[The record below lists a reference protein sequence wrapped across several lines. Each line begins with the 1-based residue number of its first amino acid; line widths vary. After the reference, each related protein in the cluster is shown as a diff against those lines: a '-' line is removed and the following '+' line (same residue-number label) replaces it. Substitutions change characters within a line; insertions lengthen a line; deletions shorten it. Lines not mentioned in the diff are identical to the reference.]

1 MRLSPITEDKAMAK
15 SDTPE
20 RDTRVGIGPI
30 KLADYLDQ
38 SKLVTRTG
46 DNRLVK
52 AEFDLWAGAFKDNL
66 TNVLAENIGL
76 LLPTERIFIYPW
88 RLSEPMDY
96 QIILDV
102 VRFDGDLGKDA
113 WLVARWS
120 ILGGKDKELVA
131 VEPLQHPRAGDRHGL
146 RRFGYGPEPRAG
158 QTQPRDSRGDSCGGS
173 GATRE
178 IICRTGMLLMITDL
192 AAGPETRS
200 DRDFVIVISE
210 FVQT

>member
-1 MRLSPITEDKAMAK
+1 MRDVPFFRWLPVILVMGLFFLEGCLGKSQSPRFYTLSPITEDKAMAK

-20 RDTRVGIGPI
+20 RDTRIGIGPI

-52 AEFDLWAGAFKDNL
+52 AEFDLWAGALKDNL

-76 LLPTERIFIYPW
+76 LVPTERIYIYPW

-96 QIILDV
+96 QVILDV

-120 ILGGKDKELVA
+120 IVGGKDKELLEVGRSSIREPVSKPDYDA
-131 VEPLQHPRAGDRHGL
+131 LVTAQSRALAKLSHEIVEAIH
-146 RRFGYGPEPRAG
+146 
-158 QTQPRDSRGDSCGGS
+158 
-173 GATRE
+173 
-178 IICRTGMLLMITDL
+178 
-192 AAGPETRS
+192 AAGRKQPGK
-200 DRDFVIVISE
+200 
-210 FVQT
+210 

>member
-1 MRLSPITEDKAMAK
+1 MRDVPLFRRLTVILVMGLFFLGGCLGRSQSPRFYTLSPLTENKAMAK
-15 SDTPE
+15 SDTPA
-20 RDTRVGIGPI
+20 RDTRIGIGPI

-52 AEFDLWAGAFKDNL
+52 AEFDLWAGALKDNL

-76 LLPTERIFIYPW
+76 LVPTERIYIYPW

-96 QIILDV
+96 QVILDV

-120 ILGGKDKELVA
+120 IVGGKDKELLEVGRSSIREPVSKPDYDTLVTAQSRALAKLSHEIVA
-131 VEPLQHPRAGDRHGL
+131 AIH
-146 RRFGYGPEPRAG
+146 
-158 QTQPRDSRGDSCGGS
+158 
-173 GATRE
+173 
-178 IICRTGMLLMITDL
+178 
-192 AAGPETRS
+192 AAGRKQPGK
-200 DRDFVIVISE
+200 
-210 FVQT
+210 

>member
-1 MRLSPITEDKAMAK
+1 MRDVPFFGLLPVVLVMGLFFLDGCLGRSQSPRFYTLSPLIEDKALAK
-15 SDTPE
+15 SDTPA
-20 RDTRVGIGPI
+20 RDTRIGIGPI
-30 KLADYLDQ
+30 KLADYLDH

-76 LLPTERIFIYPW
+76 LVPTERIYLYPW

-120 ILGGKDKELVA
+120 IIGGKQKEVLEVGRSSIR
-131 VEPLQHPRAGDRHGL
+131 EPVK
-146 RRFGYGPEPRAG
+146 
-158 QTQPRDSRGDSCGGS
+158 GS
-173 GATRE
+173 GYDALVTAQSRALAQISHE
-178 IICRTGMLLMITDL
+178 IVEAIQ
-192 AAGPETRS
+192 AAGRKQS
-200 DRDFVIVISE
+200 GK
-210 FVQT
+210 

>member
-1 MRLSPITEDKAMAK
+1 MRHVPFFRWLTVILVIGLFFLNGCLGKSQAPRFYALSPITEDKVMAK
-15 SDTPE
+15 SDTPA
-20 RDTRVGIGPI
+20 RDASIGIGPI

-38 SKLVTRTG
+38 SKIVTQTG

-52 AEFDLWAGAFKDNL
+52 AEFDLWAGALKDNL

-76 LLPTERIFIYPW
+76 LLPTEQIYIYPW

-120 ILGGKDKELVA
+120 IVGGKDKELLA
-131 VEPLQHPRAGDRHGL
+131 VSRSSIREPV
-146 RRFGYGPEPRAG
+146 
-158 QTQPRDSRGDSCGGS
+158 TGS
-173 GATRE
+173 GYDALVTAQSRALAKLSHE
-178 IICRTGMLLMITDL
+178 IVEAIH
-192 AAGPETRS
+192 AASRKQPGK
-200 DRDFVIVISE
+200 
-210 FVQT
+210 

>member
-1 MRLSPITEDKAMAK
+1 MRDVPFFRCLPVILVICLLFLDGCLGRSQSPRFYALSPITEDKAMAK

-20 RDTRVGIGPI
+20 RDTRIGIGPI

-88 RLSEPMDY
+88 RLAEPMDY

-102 VRFDGDLGKDA
+102 VRLDGDLGKEA

-120 ILGGKDKELVA
+120 ILGGKNKELVA
-131 VEPLQHPRAGDRHGL
+131 ASRSNIREPVSGPDYNALVSAQSRALAKLSHEIVKAIQAASRK
-146 RRFGYGPEPRAG
+146 
-158 QTQPRDSRGDSCGGS
+158 QTGK
-173 GATRE
+173 
-178 IICRTGMLLMITDL
+178 
-192 AAGPETRS
+192 
-200 DRDFVIVISE
+200 
-210 FVQT
+210 

>member
-1 MRLSPITEDKAMAK
+1 MRDVPFFRLLPVVLVIGLLFLNGCLGKSQSPRFYTLSPLTEDKAMAK
-15 SDTPE
+15 SDTSA
-20 RDTRVGIGPI
+20 RDTSIGIGPI

-38 SKLVTRTG
+38 SKLVIRTG

-52 AEFDLWAGAFKDNL
+52 AEFDLWAGALKDNL

-76 LLPTERIFIYPW
+76 LLPTEQIYIYPW

-120 ILGGKDKELVA
+120 IVGGKDKELLA
-131 VEPLQHPRAGDRHGL
+131 VSRSSIREPV
-146 RRFGYGPEPRAG
+146 
-158 QTQPRDSRGDSCGGS
+158 TGS
-173 GATRE
+173 GYDALVTAQSRALAKLSHE
-178 IICRTGMLLMITDL
+178 IVEAIQ
-192 AAGPETRS
+192 AASRKQPGK
-200 DRDFVIVISE
+200 
-210 FVQT
+210 

>member
-1 MRLSPITEDKAMAK
+1 MRDVPFFRLLSVVLVIGLLFLNGCLGRSQSPRFYTLSPLTENKAMAK

-20 RDTRVGIGPI
+20 RDTRIGIGPI

-52 AEFDLWAGAFKDNL
+52 AEFDLWAGALKDNL

-96 QIILDV
+96 QVILDV
-102 VRFDGDLGKDA
+102 VRFDGDLGKEA

-120 ILGGKDKELVA
+120 IVGGKDKELLEVGRSSIREPVTGPA
-131 VEPLQHPRAGDRHGL
+131 YDALVSAQSRALAKLSHEIVEAIH
-146 RRFGYGPEPRAG
+146 
-158 QTQPRDSRGDSCGGS
+158 
-173 GATRE
+173 
-178 IICRTGMLLMITDL
+178 
-192 AAGPETRS
+192 AAGRKQPGK
-200 DRDFVIVISE
+200 
-210 FVQT
+210 

>member
-1 MRLSPITEDKAMAK
+1 MRDAPFFRCLPVILVICLLFLDGCLGRSQSPRFYALSPITEDKAMAK

-20 RDTRVGIGPI
+20 RDTRIGIGPI

-46 DNRLVK
+46 DNRLVR

-88 RLSEPMDY
+88 RLAEPMDY

-102 VRFDGDLGKDA
+102 VRLDGDLGKEA

-120 ILGGKDKELVA
+120 ILGGKNKELVA
-131 VEPLQHPRAGDRHGL
+131 ASRSNIREPVSGPDYNALVSAQSRALAKLSHEIVKAIQAASRK
-146 RRFGYGPEPRAG
+146 
-158 QTQPRDSRGDSCGGS
+158 QTGK
-173 GATRE
+173 
-178 IICRTGMLLMITDL
+178 
-192 AAGPETRS
+192 
-200 DRDFVIVISE
+200 
-210 FVQT
+210 

>member
-1 MRLSPITEDKAMAK
+1 MRDLPLFRRLTVILVMGLFFLGGCLGRSQAPRFYTLSPLTENKAMAK
-15 SDTPE
+15 SDTPA
-20 RDTRVGIGPI
+20 RDTRIGIGPI

-38 SKLVTRTG
+38 SRLVTRTG

-76 LLPTERIFIYPW
+76 LVPTERIYIYPW

-120 ILGGKDKELVA
+120 IVGGKDREVLEVGRSSIR
-131 VEPLQHPRAGDRHGL
+131 EPV
-146 RRFGYGPEPRAG
+146 
-158 QTQPRDSRGDSCGGS
+158 TGS
-173 GATRE
+173 GYDALVTAQSRALAKLSHE
-178 IICRTGMLLMITDL
+178 IVEAIH
-192 AAGPETRS
+192 AAGRKQPGK
-200 DRDFVIVISE
+200 
-210 FVQT
+210 

>member
-1 MRLSPITEDKAMAK
+1 MRDVPLFRRLTVILVMGLFFLGGCLGRSQSPRFYTLSPLTENKAMAK
-15 SDTPE
+15 SDTPA
-20 RDTRVGIGPI
+20 RDTRIGIGPI

-38 SKLVTRTG
+38 SKLVTRNG

-52 AEFDLWAGAFKDNL
+52 AEFDLWAGALKDNL

-76 LLPTERIFIYPW
+76 LVPTERIYIYPW

-120 ILGGKDKELVA
+120 IVGGKDREVLEVGRSSIREPVTGSDYDALVTA
-131 VEPLQHPRAGDRHGL
+131 QSRALAKLSHEIVEAIH
-146 RRFGYGPEPRAG
+146 
-158 QTQPRDSRGDSCGGS
+158 
-173 GATRE
+173 
-178 IICRTGMLLMITDL
+178 
-192 AAGPETRS
+192 AAGRKQPGK
-200 DRDFVIVISE
+200 
-210 FVQT
+210 

>member
-1 MRLSPITEDKAMAK
+1 MRDVPFFRCLPVILVICLLFLDGCLGRSQSPRFYALSPITEDKAMAK

-20 RDTRVGIGPI
+20 RDTRIGIGPI

-46 DNRLVK
+46 DNRLVR

-88 RLSEPMDY
+88 RLAEPMDY

-102 VRFDGDLGKDA
+102 VRLDGDLGKEA

-120 ILGGKDKELVA
+120 ILGGKNKELVA
-131 VEPLQHPRAGDRHGL
+131 ASRSNIREPVSGPDYNALVSAQSRALAKLSHEIVKAIQAASRK
-146 RRFGYGPEPRAG
+146 
-158 QTQPRDSRGDSCGGS
+158 QTGK
-173 GATRE
+173 
-178 IICRTGMLLMITDL
+178 
-192 AAGPETRS
+192 
-200 DRDFVIVISE
+200 
-210 FVQT
+210 

>member
-1 MRLSPITEDKAMAK
+1 MRDVLFFRWLPVILVMGLFFLNGCLGRSQSPRFYTLSPLTEDKAMAK

-20 RDTRVGIGPI
+20 RDTRIGIGPI

-38 SKLVTRTG
+38 SRLVTRTG

-76 LLPTERIFIYPW
+76 LVPTERIYIYPW

-102 VRFDGDLGKDA
+102 VRFDGDLEKDA

-120 ILGGKDKELVA
+120 IVGGKDKEVLEVGRSSIREPLSGPDYAALVA
-131 VEPLQHPRAGDRHGL
+131 AQSRAVAKLSQEIVAAIHAVSQGKL
-146 RRFGYGPEPRAG
+146 
-158 QTQPRDSRGDSCGGS
+158 S
-173 GATRE
+173 GH
-178 IICRTGMLLMITDL
+178 
-192 AAGPETRS
+192 
-200 DRDFVIVISE
+200 
-210 FVQT
+210 